1 MKRTLF
7 FSVLSLLAPLVLIL
21 ACLPRDGYTSES
33 SGDPACK
40 AATNTHSAPT
50 LEELKNA
57 TYNGFKGH
65 HGPVTLADGR
75 WEGKPYVEGG
85 ASRPE
90 VYFVRDFR
98 LIGDVNGDGTDEAVV
113 LLGES
118 SGGTGQNIY
127 LAVVDRKNGK
137 LENVAST
144 LVGDRIQIREAR
156 IEEGRIF
163 LDLLQ
168 AGPGDAACCPGELAT
183 RGWELTAQR
192 AERVLCLQDARQPLA
207 RDDWWYRVGAA
218 LVGL

>member
-118 SGGTGQNIY
+118 AKRESRRDASSWISSRPDRGMPRAAPASWPRGGGSY
-127 LAVVDRKNGK
+127 
-137 LENVAST
+137 
-144 LVGDRIQIREAR
+144 
-156 IEEGRIF
+156 
-163 LDLLQ
+163 
-168 AGPGDAACCPGELAT
+168 CPKG
-183 RGWELTAQR
+183 
-192 AERVLCLQDARQPLA
+192 
-207 RDDWWYRVGAA
+207 
-218 LVGL
+218 